1 MNKHIL
7 LLIPFLFVIL
17 SITTSCGNLNTAYD
31 DVYVKIVDEYHEE
44 PHRKIEY
51 NGHMFYYREN
61 DGEYIIFAKYEGE
74 IYKIKDK
81 ASWEKYANCVG
92 EYAKAKLCI
101 TYINSETQ
109 ALYSIDHLY

>member
-7 LLIPFLFVIL
+7 LLIPFLFVIF

-51 NGHMFYYREN
+51 NGRMFYYREI

-92 EYAKAKLCI
+92 EYAKAKLRM
-101 TYINSETQ
+101 TYMNDKTH
-109 ALYSIDHLY
+109 ALYSIDKLY